1 MDVLISF
8 KNDAEVGDYAETSGK
23 KMVIFESSVYDV
35 ECFLE
40 AHPGGRQVLE
50 ENFNTTIDQKYY
62 DAGHTASARLLFQD
76 LYKVGIITGSDDDVI
91 KAPVAI
97 EGQQLTSKLKLDY
110 TKDFTP
116 S

>member
-8 KNDAEVGDYAETSGK
+8 KNELEVGEYADKSGK

-50 ENFNTTIDQKYY
+50 ENFNTTID
-62 DAGHTASARLLFQD
+62 
-76 LYKVGIITGSDDDVI
+76 
-91 KAPVAI
+91 
-97 EGQQLTSKLKLDY
+97 
-110 TKDFTP
+110 
-116 S
+116 